1 MKTIMKKLF
10 TALSFFLITSLY
22 IPSAFGR
29 INPSL
34 LLRASKY
41 FHNTPG
47 FITVLRKIK
56 SSSHNCHSTQ
66 GYEYEIEKA
75 VHITKSNNNEKVSKF
90 DHKIKCP
97 HSKKSREF
105 DLRTNKR
112 LIECKNIEWK
122 KASGKRLKKQF
133 LDQRDLATHYNKT
146 NGTNIMYVVCSKNPI
161 PKRWKAWF
169 HDNKIAFEETA
180 SDDLEAQN

>member
-1 MKTIMKKLF
+1 MKKLF

-22 IPSAFGR
+22 IPSALGR

-34 LLRASKY
+34 LKQIY
-41 FHNTPG
+41 N
-47 FITVLRKIK
+47 ILRKTRRFGIVLK
-56 SSSHNCHSTQ
+56 KIESSPYNCRSAL

-75 VHITKSNNNEKVSKF
+75 VHITESDNNEKVVEF
-90 DHKIKCP
+90 GYRLKCP
-97 HSKKSREF
+97 HSGKSREF

-122 KASGKRLKKQF
+122 KASVKKLKKQF
-133 LDQRDLATHYNKT
+133 LDQRDLAMHYNKT
-146 NGTNIMYVVCSKNPI
+146 NNASIMYVVCSKNPI
-161 PKRWKAWF
+161 PERWKAWF